1 MIFRKKSK
9 KTVLITWITS
19 TLWYIYLMAAL
30 DRQSLPFCGG
40 GKSGLHRAGS
50 PFQRNGYSE
59 RERRMLR
66 TISRRKESA
75 TEKKPPGFIP
85 VRVKRRGKSPPGG
98 RRKLHRTG
106 KPLPQQDQIG
116 DELLLAALQV
126 PGSGRTDRWLP
137 PCSPEQGTE
146 SGLSQMLL
154 FWEKFYR
161 GKIYE

>member
-1 MIFRKKSK
+1 MNNFYIMVYLFDGSTWQAIAPVLRGRKVR
-9 KTVLITWITS
+9 T
-19 TLWYIYLMAAL
+19 A
-30 DRQSLPFCGG
+30 QS
-40 GKSGLHRAGS
+40 GKSFSAEWLFWTWKKDAADHKPQEGKCNRKNTAG
-50 PFQRNGYSE
+50 F
-59 RERRMLR
+59 
-66 TISRRKESA
+66 
-75 TEKKPPGFIP
+75 FP

-98 RRKLHRTG
+98 RRKLRRTG

-116 DELLLAALQV
+116 NELLLAALQV

>member
-1 MIFRKKSK
+1 
-9 KTVLITWITS
+9 
-19 TLWYIYLMAAL
+19 MAAL

-75 TEKKPPGFIP
+75 TEKIPPESAP
-85 VRVKRRGKSPPGG
+85 VRVKRWGKSPPGAMREQ
-98 RRKLHRTG
+98 RRSG

-116 DELLLAALQV
+116 NELLLAALQV
-126 PGSGRTDRWLP
+126 PGSGRIDR
-137 PCSPEQGTE
+137 
-146 SGLSQMLL
+146 
-154 FWEKFYR
+154 
-161 GKIYE
+161 